1 MKKKI
6 LNHNIDFKN
15 MRITN
20 EKNACENYQN
30 RQRIT

>member
-1 MKKKI
+1 MKNLIHK
-6 LNHNIDFKN
+6 IDFKN